1 MQKRHST
8 TLRHPCAQTCS
19 GYQQGREDG
28 RAEAI
33 EEAAALC
40 RETGDAYRNLQ
51 VRAREDKDTQSA
63 FAHLVEKDT
72 CFLLAADIEK
82 LKFRTQSKEKK

>member
-1 MQKRHST
+1 MADQERSPSS
-8 TLRHPCAQTCS
+8 LRHPCAQTCS
-19 GYQQGREDG
+19 GYSQAWD
-28 RAEAI
+28 EALD
-33 EEAAALC
+33 AAAKLC

-72 CFLLAADIEK
+72 CFLLATDIER
-82 LKFRTQSKEKK
+82 LKRQK